1 MLTACNKLGGLI
13 RTLIFLNKNLLVF
26 LKVAGVVLSL
36 YLFLVG
42 INGLSA
48 GIKYLGGDFAEKMLS
63 TTSNPFIALF
73 IGILSTTI
81 FQSSST
87 TTSLIVGMV
96 SSGALNLGGAIPM
109 IMGANIGTT
118 VTNIIVSIGHI
129 NRGNEFKRAFA
140 AATVHDFFNVFAV
153 ILLLPIEIAFGLLE
167 KTASGLGSLLFG
179 TVSVSNEFNSPIKA
193 GIKWGV
199 HQIENLCFENNIVL
213 IILSVLLTFAMLY
226 SIVKLLRSLV
236 LDNVQ
241 QFFDQYIFKT
251 AFRGILFGMLLTIMV
266 QSSSITTSTIVPL
279 AGAGVLT
286 LRQVYPFTL
295 GANIGTTITA
305 ILAALTL
312 NVTALVAAFAHLFFN
327 LFGILIIY
335 VNPLFRDIPIKLA
348 NWISEVAIKNKFIPL
363 IYLVCFFFLLPFL
376 IIFIGRQ

>member
-1 MLTACNKLGGLI
+1 MYLKLI
-13 RTLIFLNKNLLVF
+13 
-26 LKVAGVVLSL
+26 GVVLSL

-42 INGLSA
+42 INGLSTA
-48 GIKYLGGDFAEKMLS
+48 IKNFGGEFANNLLLV
-63 TTSNPFIALF
+63 NDNAFIALF
-73 IGILSTTI
+73 VGILATTV

-96 SSGALNLGGAIPM
+96 SSGALALSGAVPM

-140 AATVHDFFNVFAV
+140 AATVHDFFNVLAV
-153 ILLLPIEIAFGLLE
+153 LVLFPIEIAFGLLE
-167 KTASGLGSLLFG
+167 KTATGFGSLLFG
-179 TVSVSNEFNSPIKA
+179 TVNVNNEFNSPIKSA
-193 GIKWGV
+193 VKWGV
-199 HQIENLCFENNIVL
+199 NHIESLSFNNIVFA
-213 IILSVLLTFAMLY
+213 ILSVLLTFAMLY

-241 QFFDQYIFKT
+241 QFFDKFIFKT
-251 AFRGILFGMLLTIMV
+251 AVHGIVFGMLLTIMV

-327 LFGILIIY
+327 LYGIVFIY
-335 VNPLFRDIPIKLA
+335 LNPLFREIPLKLA
-348 NWISEVAIKNKFIPL
+348 NWLSEIAVKNKFIPL
-363 IYLVCFFFLLPFL
+363 IYLVCFFFLLPF
-376 IIFIGRQ
+376 IIIILGR

>member
-1 MLTACNKLGGLI
+1 M
-13 RTLIFLNKNLLVF
+13 
-26 LKVAGVVLSL
+26 SL
-36 YLFLVG
+36 YCFLVG
-42 INGLSA
+42 INGLSTA
-48 GIKYLGGDFAEKMLS
+48 IKHMGGDFAENILT

-96 SSGALNLGGAIPM
+96 SGGALNLAGAIPM

-153 ILLLPIEIAFGLLE
+153 LILFPIEIAFGLLE
-167 KTASGLGSLLFG
+167 KTATGLGTLLFG
-179 TVSVSNEFNSPIKA
+179 SVSANEVFKSPIKTA
-193 GIKWGV
+193 IKWGTNQLESISFDSSV
-199 HQIENLCFENNIVL
+199 IF
-213 IILSVLLTFAMLY
+213 IIISVLLTLAMLF
-226 SIVKLLRSLV
+226 SIVKFLRSLV

-241 QFFDQYIFKT
+241 KFFDRFIFKT
-251 AFRGILFGMLLTIMV
+251 AIRGILFGMLLTIMV

-295 GANIGTTITA
+295 GANIGTTVTA

-327 LFGILIIY
+327 LYGIIIIY
-335 VNPLFRDIPIKLA
+335 ANPLFREIPLKLA
-348 NWISEVAIKNKFIPL
+348 NWLSEVAIKNKFIPL
-363 IYLVCFFFLLPFL
+363 IYLVCFFFLLPF
-376 IIFIGRQ
+376 IIIILGR

>member
-1 MLTACNKLGGLI
+1 M
-13 RTLIFLNKNLLVF
+13 
-26 LKVAGVVLSL
+26 GVVLSL

-42 INGLSA
+42 INGLSTA
-48 GIKYLGGDFAEKMLS
+48 IKHMGGSFAENILT

-73 IGILSTTI
+73 IGILATTI

-96 SSGALNLGGAIPM
+96 SGGALTLTGAIPM

-140 AATVHDFFNVFAV
+140 AATVHDFFNVLAV
-153 ILLLPIEIAFGLLE
+153 VVLFPIEIFFGLLE
-167 KTASGLGSLLFG
+167 KTATGFGNLFFGSI
-179 TVSVSNEFNSPIKA
+179 SANEVFNSPIKTA
-193 GIKWGV
+193 IKWGTKHLEV
-199 HQIENLCFENNIVL
+199 ISFDNNVIF
-213 IILSVLLTFAMLY
+213 IIISVLLTFAMLY

-236 LDNVQ
+236 LNNIQ
-241 QFFDQYIFKT
+241 KFFDRFIFKT
-251 AFRGILFGMLLTIMV
+251 AIRGILFGMILTVMV

-279 AGAGVLT
+279 AGAGILS

-327 LFGILIIY
+327 LYGILFIY
-335 VNPLFRDIPIKLA
+335 LNPLLSDVPLRLA
-348 NWISEVAIKNKFIPL
+348 RWMSEIAIKNKFIPL
-363 IYLVCFFFLLPFL
+363 IYLICFFFLLPF
-376 IIFIGRQ
+376 IIIILGR

>member
-1 MLTACNKLGGLI
+1 MINNKYQI
-13 RTLIFLNKNLLVF
+13 Y
-26 LKVAGVVLSL
+26 LKIIGVVLSL

-42 INGLSA
+42 INGLSTA
-48 GIKYLGGDFAEKMLS
+48 IKNFGGEFANNLLLV
-63 TTSNPFIALF
+63 NDNAFIALF
-73 IGILSTTI
+73 VGILSTTI

-96 SSGALNLGGAIPM
+96 SRGALALSGAVPM

-140 AATVHDFFNVFAV
+140 AATVHDFFNVLAV
-153 ILLLPIEIAFGLLE
+153 LIMFPLEIAFGLLE
-167 KTASGLGSLLFG
+167 KTATGFGNLLFG
-179 TVSVSNEFNSPIKA
+179 SISGNEVFKSPIKTA
-193 GIKWGV
+193 IKWGTEHLESISLDSNV
-199 HQIENLCFENNIVL
+199 IF
-213 IILSVLLTFAMLY
+213 IIISVLLTFAMLF

-241 QFFDQYIFKT
+241 QFFDRFIFKT
-251 AFRGILFGMLLTIMV
+251 AIHGILFGMVLTIMV

-295 GANIGTTITA
+295 GANIGTTVTA

-327 LFGILIIY
+327 LYGILIIY
-335 VNPLFRDIPIKLA
+335 LNPLLRDIPLKLA

-363 IYLVCFFFLLPFL
+363 IYLVCFFFLLPF
-376 IIFIGRQ
+376 IIIILGR

>member
-1 MLTACNKLGGLI
+1 M
-13 RTLIFLNKNLLVF
+13 
-26 LKVAGVVLSL
+26 SL
-36 YLFLVG
+36 YCFLVG
-42 INGLSA
+42 INGLSTA
-48 GIKYLGGDFAEKMLS
+48 IKHMGGDFAENILT

-96 SSGALNLGGAIPM
+96 SGGALNLAGAIPM

-118 VTNIIVSIGHI
+118 VTNLIVSIGHI

-140 AATVHDFFNVFAV
+140 AATVHDFFNIFSV
-153 ILLLPIEIAFGLLE
+153 LLLFPIEIAFGLLE
-167 KTASGLGSLLFG
+167 KTATGLGTLLFG
-179 TVSVSNEFNSPIKA
+179 SVSANEVFKSPIKTA
-193 GIKWGV
+193 IKWGTNQLEAISFDSSV
-199 HQIENLCFENNIVL
+199 IF
-213 IILSVLLTFAMLY
+213 IIISVLLTFLMLF

-241 QFFDQYIFKT
+241 QFFDRFIFKT
-251 AFRGILFGMLLTIMV
+251 AIHGIVFGMLLTIMV

-295 GANIGTTITA
+295 GANIGTTVTA

-327 LFGILIIY
+327 LYGILIIY
-335 VNPLFRDIPIKLA
+335 LNPLFREIPLKLA

-363 IYLVCFFFLLPFL
+363 IYLVCFFFLLPF
-376 IIFIGRQ
+376 IIIILGR

>member
-1 MLTACNKLGGLI
+1 MGFI
-13 RTLIFLNKNLLVF
+13 SIQYFLNKNFLIF

-42 INGLSA
+42 INGLSTA
-48 GIKYLGGDFAEKMLS
+48 IKHLGGDFAEKMLS

-96 SSGALNLGGAIPM
+96 SSGALTLGGAIPM

-153 ILLLPIEIAFGLLE
+153 ILLFPIEIAFGLLE
-167 KTASGLGSLLFG
+167 KTASGLASFLFG

-199 HQIENLCFENNIVL
+199 HHIENLCFENNIVF

-251 AFRGILFGMLLTIMV
+251 AIRGILFGMLLTIMV

-335 VNPLFRDIPIKLA
+335 VNPLFRDIPINLA

-363 IYLVCFFFLLPFL
+363 VYLVCFFFLLPFL
-376 IIFIGRQ
+376 IILIGRQ

>member
-1 MLTACNKLGGLI
+1 LINKESQIYFKIL
-13 RTLIFLNKNLLVF
+13 
-26 LKVAGVVLSL
+26 GVVLSL

-42 INGLSA
+42 VNGLSTA
-48 GIKYLGGDFAEKMLS
+48 IKHMGGNFAENILTS
-63 TTSNPFIALF
+63 TSNPFIALF

-87 TTSLIVGMV
+87 TTSIIVGMV
-96 SSGALNLGGAIPM
+96 SGGALNLTGAIPM

-140 AATVHDFFNVFAV
+140 AATVHDFFNVLAV
-153 ILLLPIEIAFGLLE
+153 LILLPIEIYFGLLQ
-167 KTASGLGSLLFG
+167 KTATGFGNLLFG
-179 TVSVSNEFNSPIKA
+179 TVSANEVFRSPIKTA
-193 GIKWGV
+193 IKLGTK
-199 HQIENLCFENNIVL
+199 QLESISFDSNIIF
-213 IILSVLLTFAMLY
+213 IIISVLLTFAMLY

-236 LDNVQ
+236 LNKIQ
-241 QFFDQYIFKT
+241 QFFDQFIFKT
-251 AFRGILFGMLLTIMV
+251 AIRGILFGILLTIMV

-295 GANIGTTITA
+295 GANIGTTVTA

-327 LFGILIIY
+327 LYGILIIY
-335 VNPLFRDIPIKLA
+335 LNPLFREIPLKLA
-348 NWISEVAIKNKFIPL
+348 DWLSEVAIKNKFIPL
-363 IYLVCFFFLLPFL
+363 IYLVCFFFFLPF
-376 IIFIGRQ
+376 IIIILGR

>member
-1 MLTACNKLGGLI
+1 M
-13 RTLIFLNKNLLVF
+13 
-26 LKVAGVVLSL
+26 SL
-36 YLFLVG
+36 YCFLVG
-42 INGLSA
+42 INGLSTA
-48 GIKYLGGDFAEKMLS
+48 IKHMGGDFAENILT

-96 SSGALNLGGAIPM
+96 SGGALNLAGAIPM

-153 ILLLPIEIAFGLLE
+153 LILFPIEIAFGLLE
-167 KTASGLGSLLFG
+167 KTATGLGTLLFG
-179 TVSVSNEFNSPIKA
+179 SVSANEVFKSPIKTA
-193 GIKWGV
+193 IKWGTNQLEAISFDSNV
-199 HQIENLCFENNIVL
+199 IF
-213 IILSVLLTFAMLY
+213 IIISVLLTFLMLF
-226 SIVKLLRSLV
+226 SIVKFLRSLV
-236 LDNVQ
+236 LDSVQ
-241 QFFDQYIFKT
+241 QFFDQFIFKT
-251 AFRGILFGMLLTIMV
+251 AIHGMVFGMLLTIMV

-295 GANIGTTITA
+295 GANIGTTVTA
-305 ILAALTL
+305 IFAALTL
-312 NVTALVAAFAHLFFN
+312 NVTALIAAFAHLFFN
-327 LFGILIIY
+327 LYGILIIY
-335 VNPLFRDIPIKLA
+335 LNPLFREIPLKLA
-348 NWISEVAIKNKFIPL
+348 NWLSEVAIKNKFIPL
-363 IYLVCFFFLLPFL
+363 IYLVCFFFLLPF
-376 IIFIGRQ
+376 IIIILGR

>member
-1 MLTACNKLGGLI
+1 M
-13 RTLIFLNKNLLVF
+13 
-26 LKVAGVVLSL
+26 SL
-36 YLFLVG
+36 YCFLVG
-42 INGLSA
+42 INGLSTA
-48 GIKYLGGDFAEKMLS
+48 IKHMGGDFAENILT

-96 SSGALNLGGAIPM
+96 SGGALNLAGAIPM

-153 ILLLPIEIAFGLLE
+153 LILFPIEIAFGLLE
-167 KTASGLGSLLFG
+167 KTATGLGTLLFG
-179 TVSVSNEFNSPIKA
+179 SVSANEVFKSPIKTA
-193 GIKWGV
+193 IKWGTNQLESISFDSSV
-199 HQIENLCFENNIVL
+199 IF
-213 IILSVLLTFAMLY
+213 IIISVLLTLVMLF

-241 QFFDQYIFKT
+241 QFFDQFIFKT
-251 AFRGILFGMLLTIMV
+251 AIHGIVFGMLLTIMV

-286 LRQVYPFTL
+286 LRQIYPFTL
-295 GANIGTTITA
+295 GANIGTTVTA

-327 LFGILIIY
+327 LYGIIIIY
-335 VNPLFRDIPIKLA
+335 ANPLFREIPLKLA
-348 NWISEVAIKNKFIPL
+348 NWLSGVAIKNKFIPL
-363 IYLVCFFFLLPFL
+363 IYLVCFFFLLPF
-376 IIFIGRQ
+376 IIIILGR

>member
-1 MLTACNKLGGLI
+1 M
-13 RTLIFLNKNLLVF
+13 
-26 LKVAGVVLSL
+26 AGVFLSL

-48 GIKYLGGDFAEKMLS
+48 AIKHLGGDFAEKMLS

-129 NRGNEFKRAFA
+129 NRGNEFKRAFS

-199 HQIENLCFENNIVL
+199 HHIESLCFENNIVF

-251 AFRGILFGMLLTIMV
+251 ALHGILFGMLLTIMV

-327 LFGILIIY
+327 LYGILIIY

-376 IIFIGRQ
+376 IILIGRQ

>member
-1 MLTACNKLGGLI
+1 MNKI
-13 RTLIFLNKNLLVF
+13 YQTY
-26 LKVAGVVLSL
+26 LKIIGVVLSIH
-36 YLFLVG
+36 LFLVG
-42 INGLSA
+42 INGLSTA
-48 GIKYLGGDFAEKMLS
+48 IKNFGGEFANNLLLV
-63 TTSNPFIALF
+63 NDNAFIALF
-73 IGILSTTI
+73 VGILSTTI

-96 SSGALNLGGAIPM
+96 SSGALALSGAIPM

-140 AATVHDFFNVFAV
+140 AATVHDFFNVLAV
-153 ILLLPIEIAFGLLE
+153 LVLFPIEIAFGLLE
-167 KTASGLGSLLFG
+167 KTATGFGSLLFG
-179 TVSVSNEFNSPIKA
+179 TVNVNNEFNSPIKSVV
-193 GIKWGV
+193 KWGV
-199 HQIENLCFENNIVL
+199 NHIESLSFNNIVFV
-213 IILSVLLTFAMLY
+213 IVSVLLTFAMLY

-236 LDNVQ
+236 LNNVQ
-241 QFFDQYIFKT
+241 QFFDRFIFKT
-251 AFRGILFGMLLTIMV
+251 AIHGIVFGMLLTIMV

-295 GANIGTTITA
+295 GANIGTTVTA

-327 LFGILIIY
+327 IFGILIIY
-335 VNPLFRDIPIKLA
+335 VNPLFREIPLKLA
-348 NWISEVAIKNKFIPL
+348 NWLSEVAIKNKFIPL
-363 IYLVCFFFLLPFL
+363 IYLVSFFFLIPF
-376 IIFIGRQ
+376 IIIILGR

>member
-1 MLTACNKLGGLI
+1 MGYVSRQYI
-13 RTLIFLNKNLLVF
+13 LNKNFLII

-42 INGLSA
+42 INGLSTA
-48 GIKYLGGDFAEKMLS
+48 IRNLGGDFAEKMLS

-96 SSGALNLGGAIPM
+96 SSGALNLSGAIPM

-153 ILLLPIEIAFGLLE
+153 ILLFPIEIAFGLLE
-167 KTASGLGSLLFG
+167 KTASGLGALLFG
-179 TVSVSNEFNSPIKA
+179 TVSISNEFDSPIKV

-199 HQIENLCFENNIVL
+199 HHIESLSFENNIVF

-251 AFRGILFGMLLTIMV
+251 AIRGILFGMILTIMV

-327 LFGILIIY
+327 LYGILIIY
-335 VNPLFRDIPIKLA
+335 MNPLFRDIPINLA

-363 IYLVCFFFLLPFL
+363 VYLVCFFFLLPFL
-376 IIFIGRQ
+376 IILIGRQ

>member
-1 MLTACNKLGGLI
+1 M
-13 RTLIFLNKNLLVF
+13 
-26 LKVAGVVLSL
+26 SL
-36 YLFLVG
+36 YCFLVG
-42 INGLSA
+42 INGLSTA
-48 GIKYLGGDFAEKMLS
+48 IKHMGGDFAENILT

-96 SSGALNLGGAIPM
+96 SGGALNLAGAIPM

-153 ILLLPIEIAFGLLE
+153 LILFPIEIAFGLLE
-167 KTASGLGSLLFG
+167 KTATGLGTLLFG
-179 TVSVSNEFNSPIKA
+179 SVSANEVFKSPIKTA
-193 GIKWGV
+193 IKWGTNQLEAISFDSSV
-199 HQIENLCFENNIVL
+199 IF
-213 IILSVLLTFAMLY
+213 IIISVLLTFLMLF
-226 SIVKLLRSLV
+226 SIVKFLRSLV
-236 LDNVQ
+236 LDSVQ
-241 QFFDQYIFKT
+241 QFFDQFIFKT
-251 AFRGILFGMLLTIMV
+251 AIHGMVFGMLLTIMV

-295 GANIGTTITA
+295 GANIGTTVTA

-327 LFGILIIY
+327 LYGILIIY
-335 VNPLFRDIPIKLA
+335 LNPLFREIPLKLA
-348 NWISEVAIKNKFIPL
+348 NWLSEVAIKNKFIPL
-363 IYLVCFFFLLPFL
+363 IYLVCFVFLLPF
-376 IIFIGRQ
+376 IIIILGR

>member
-1 MLTACNKLGGLI
+1 M
-13 RTLIFLNKNLLVF
+13 
-26 LKVAGVVLSL
+26 SL
-36 YLFLVG
+36 YCFLVG
-42 INGLSA
+42 INGLSTA
-48 GIKYLGGDFAEKMLS
+48 IKHMGGDFAENILT

-96 SSGALNLGGAIPM
+96 SGGALNLAGAIPM

-153 ILLLPIEIAFGLLE
+153 LILFPIEIAFGLLE
-167 KTASGLGSLLFG
+167 KTATGLGTLLFG
-179 TVSVSNEFNSPIKA
+179 SVSANEVFKSPIKTA
-193 GIKWGV
+193 IKWGTNQLESISFDSSV
-199 HQIENLCFENNIVL
+199 IF
-213 IILSVLLTFAMLY
+213 IIISVLLTLAMLF
-226 SIVKLLRSLV
+226 SIVKFLRSLV

-241 QFFDQYIFKT
+241 KFFDRFIFKT
-251 AFRGILFGMLLTIMV
+251 AIRGILFGMLLTIMV

-286 LRQVYPFTL
+286 LRQIYPFTL
-295 GANIGTTITA
+295 GANIGTTVTA

-327 LFGILIIY
+327 LYGILIIY
-335 VNPLFRDIPIKLA
+335 LNPLFREIPLKLA
-348 NWISEVAIKNKFIPL
+348 NWLSEVAIKNKFIPL
-363 IYLVCFFFLLPFL
+363 IYLVCFFFLLPF
-376 IIFIGRQ
+376 IIIILGR

>member
-1 MLTACNKLGGLI
+1 M
-13 RTLIFLNKNLLVF
+13 
-26 LKVAGVVLSL
+26 
-36 YLFLVG
+36 
-42 INGLSA
+42 
-48 GIKYLGGDFAEKMLS
+48 GGDFAENILT

-96 SSGALNLGGAIPM
+96 SGGALNLTGAIHM

-140 AATVHDFFNVFAV
+140 AATVHDFFNVLAV
-153 ILLLPIEIAFGLLE
+153 LILFPLEIAFGLLE
-167 KTASGLGSLLFG
+167 KTATGFGTLLFG
-179 TVSVSNEFNSPIKA
+179 SISGNEVFNSPIKLA
-193 GIKWGV
+193 IKWGTK
-199 HQIENLCFENNIVL
+199 QLETISFDNNVIF

-226 SIVKLLRSLV
+226 AIVKLLRSLV

-241 QFFDQYIFKT
+241 QFFDQYVFKT
-251 AFRGILFGMLLTIMV
+251 VIRSILFGMILTIMV

-295 GANIGTTITA
+295 GANIGTTVTA

-327 LFGILIIY
+327 LYGILIIY
-335 VNPLFRDIPIKLA
+335 ANPLLREIPLKLA

-363 IYLVCFFFLLPFL
+363 IYLVCFFFLLPF
-376 IIFIGRQ
+376 IIIILGR

>member
-1 MLTACNKLGGLI
+1 MKNEQIKTILKILG
-13 RTLIFLNKNLLVF
+13 VF
-26 LKVAGVVLSL
+26 CAL
-36 YLFLVG
+36 YLFLIG

-48 GIKYLGGDFAEKMLS
+48 AIKNLGSGFANNLLFV
-63 TTSNPFIALF
+63 NDNAFIALF

-96 SSGALNLGGAIPM
+96 SSGALTLQGAIPM

-140 AATVHDFFNVFAV
+140 AATVHDFFNVLAV
-153 ILLLPIEIAFGLLE
+153 ILLFPIEIAFGLLE
-167 KTASGLGSLLFG
+167 KTASGFGSLLFG
-179 TVSVSNEFNSPIKA
+179 TVSVTNEFHSPIKSA
-193 GIKWGV
+193 IKWGV
-199 HQIENLCFENNIVL
+199 RHIENYSFNNNIVF

-226 SIVKLLRSLV
+226 FIVKLLRSLV

-251 AFRGILFGMLLTIMV
+251 ALHGILFGIILTILV

-305 ILAALTL
+305 ILAAFTL

-327 LFGILIIY
+327 LYGILIIY
-335 VNPLFRDIPIKLA
+335 VNPLLRDIPPKLA
-348 NWISEVAIKNKFIPL
+348 NWISRVATKNKFIPL
-363 IYLVCFFFLLPFL
+363 IYLVSFFFLLPF
-376 IIFIGRQ
+376 IIIILGR